1 MEPSEEAL
9 GTYKVN
15 QLYHWLAAANFLTEE
30 KDIVADY
37 VRWYVIDRNSS
48 VIDRF
53 KDGLSALQFLT
64 ALQQHPSLLTPVL
77 CHSEKRL
84 TGFDIE
90 RLFTPDVS
98 PAGSNRRQKESVILA
113 YWADYLLDC
122 EEGEAALSVKDVFVT
137 SGCIR
142 TRKQAGHSGVSFSKK
157 LY

>member
-1 MEPSEEAL
+1 MMSSLHGVHISLRSLKSKLNAAGLYRRKDYSSTNAIIRAIRLELRGP
-9 GTYKVN
+9 G
-15 QLYHWLAAANFLTEE
+15 QLFGYRTMWQVLKQKYNLRV
-30 KDIVADY
+30 K
-37 VRWYVIDRNSS
+37 RDRVMN
-48 VIDRF
+48 
-53 KDGLSALQFLT
+53 LLQELNPRQMFLT

-122 EEGEAALSVKDVFVT
+122 E
-137 SGCIR
+137 
-142 TRKQAGHSGVSFSKK
+142 
-157 LY
+157 